1 MIKIT
6 SLDNG
11 FYQVDAADTPL
22 DEAGLKH
29 MVAAVSGWRPG
40 DVDAFMTTL
49 KAEHAAALT
58 VTADIGTVVNIYEVE
73 YPTPRDP
80 NKATQELAG
89 RLDEYDN
96 FVSQQVFPD
105 VKAEDI
111 LVKTRIPGAA
121 DSPGTS
127 MPRGLAPHKKKL
139 LRASR
144 WRDILL

>member
-11 FYQVDAADTPL
+11 FFQVDAADTPL
-22 DEAGLKH
+22 DEAGLRH
-29 MVAAVSGWRPG
+29 MVAAVSGWKPG
-40 DVDAFMTTL
+40 EVEAFMETL
-49 KAEHAAALT
+49 KIEHRADLE

-73 YPTPRDP
+73 YPTPKDP

-89 RLDEYDN
+89 HLDEYKN

-105 VKAEDI
+105 VKSEDI
-111 LVKTRIPGAA
+111 LVKTRIPGLA
-121 DSPGTS
+121 DSPGSS
-127 MPRGLAPHKKKL
+127 MRGGPAPHKKKL
-139 LRASR
+139 LQARR